1 MKPSKQTL
9 EAALEFGPAI
19 LDGSILQD
27 QELLDKLYKT
37 FFNKKI
43 EEINDYAEYI
53 GKFLSNAQLY
63 QLVEHLLALE
73 GGKLGIQLLRQEKT
87 LGKYLFLYE
96 IQKSPQKMV
105 FNDILNILITQ
116 PLDYEKLLQTISFPD
131 VVNMHYKSLIMPLFN
146 RINANGDNT
155 KLITEHVLFNILKT
169 IITTQLSKL
178 NDPAQELLLIC
189 QLNELVSFPPEDRKN
204 ATPNQDS
211 ANERYLALKQETHL
225 RIFQAIIACALPTEP
240 VIHSTAIDILKFKNI
255 TGALSTLHETLPEE
269 QYNKIV
275 HTHLDDL
282 LKIVDLDALLF
293 ALQKLKPAP
302 ASPGPRKISL
312 FQQLLSSVATTTN
325 DTTEITISEPNN
337 FRIVTLDMDAL
348 NYGDTLQNIRSRF
361 YALISSIKNLMELS
375 PSETYLP
382 DPLQTKDYSTL
393 MSMINR
399 LSIFRKEEFAEFDA
413 KFIVSHTKELYE
425 ILLKNYAN
433 LESNKTK
440 LLFQCIKNCLI
451 NIVNFVESCKKS
463 QQQENP
469 ENLLLKPPAS
479 LGTN

>member
-96 IQKSPQKMV
+96 IQRSPQKIV

-116 PLDYEKLLQTISFPD
+116 PLDYEKLLQAISFPD
-131 VVNMHYKSLIMPLFN
+131 VVNMHYKSLIIPLFN

-189 QLNELVSFPPEDRKN
+189 QLNELVSFPLEDRKN
-204 ATPNQDS
+204 ATPNQDG
-211 ANERYLALKQETHL
+211 ANEKYLALKHETHQ
-225 RIFQAIIACALPTEP
+225 RIFQEMTTCILSTEP
-240 VIHSTAIDILKFKNI
+240 VKNSTSLEILKFKNI
-255 TGALSTLHETLPEE
+255 SGAFLDLSEKLTEQQFNNIVADKLDELWKIDDLGAL
-269 QYNKIV
+269 V
-275 HTHLDDL
+275 
-282 LKIVDLDALLF
+282 F
-293 ALQKLKPAP
+293 ALQKLIPAP
-302 ASPGPRKISL
+302 SSPAPKKLSL
-312 FQQLLSSVATTTN
+312 FHHLLSAVA
-325 DTTEITISEPNN
+325 DSADEAPQITISEPNN
-337 FRIVTLDMDAL
+337 FRAITLDMNAL
-348 NYGDTLQNIRSRF
+348 NNGDTLENIRSRF
-361 YALISSIKNLMELS
+361 YALFLSIKNLMELS
-375 PSETYLP
+375 PSETYLS
-382 DPLQTKDYSTL
+382 DTLQAKDYSTL

-413 KFIVSHTKELYE
+413 KFIISHTKELYE